1 MILVTFCIIIVSSQ
15 ELVSLSIF
23 IIFIRIIVFN
33 VQLVLMKNLNSFVKI
48 YSGMKDINQGIIM
61 MVSFERM
68 MDISQSIVR
77 FMFLSSMNSQIICSK
92 VFTILRVEMMKVGF
106 FILFFFVM
114 SFRNTYGIL
123 YQKYRMK
130 LDIINRRKDGVFK
143 IFKLNIILN
152 IFLMCLDSFKS
163 LGIQ

>member
-61 MVSFERM
+61 MVSFEKM

-114 SFRNTYGIL
+114 LFRNTYGIL

-143 IFKLNIILN
+143 IFKSNIILN

>member
-114 SFRNTYGIL
+114 SLRNIYGIL

-143 IFKLNIILN
+143 IFKSNIILN
-152 IFLMCLDSFKS
+152 IFLICLDSFKS
-163 LGIQ
+163 LGTQ